1 MITRFLTKSVRGSGD
16 TFEIERSGD
25 ITNITLLKRLY
36 ELLLIEY
43 KEVAGNKHETGK
55 IFRSEILTEREIHSE
70 LKETMKKP
78 RF

>member
-1 MITRFLTKSVRGSGD
+1 LRESYKIVLTAKGDCTVLTKSVRGSGD

-43 KEVAGNKHETGK
+43 KEVAGTNTK
-55 IFRSEILTEREIHSE
+55 LERYFG
-70 LKETMKKP
+70 LKS
-78 RF
+78 